1 MEAGPSN
8 ETPLSKGTAAALY
21 HKLERRAYRD
31 GLLTPPPISSSSSSS
46 NSSSITGT
54 SSASSPT
61 KVLTFFDW
69 LKDEA
74 TSGYGLEWKRTA
86 RTTHHVVNFLS
97 VPFRLEPFLSYG
109 TFLCLDLFLFHITYL
124 PLRFLVALLALI
136 QTLFSWGCSQTF
148 GWRSRPQI
156 TRAHAYDL
164 LKGLIIIVAVSVL
177 GLVQVS
183 RVYHYIRGE
192 AIIKLYVVVSILEVL
207 DQLFCSLGVD
217 VMDALY
223 RTTRDHLSL
232 PGLVAANSATSSGS
246 GTESPAM
253 EMNVTFSDAS
263 ITVDPFA
270 AALRLAFHFVV
281 AVGYTLAHAMVLFVQ
296 VVCLNVAINGRNN
309 ALLTLLVSNNF
320 VELKGS
326 VFKRFEAENLFQ
338 VSCADTVERFQLVLF
353 LFLISL
359 QEGLSSGGEPG
370 TLLALCPSFVAI
382 FLCEVLVDLIKHS
395 FISKFNRLHADLYK
409 TFSAIIS
416 QDLLSARQRNKTSLD
431 PTHTCAKRLGLATLP
446 FTVLCTRMV
455 MTLVDV
461 TALTRINTVSGVAT
475 VILSVLCLFAA
486 KALISLLLQVKAATV
501 IVAMKEESLKE

>member
-1 MEAGPSN
+1 MEAGSS

-21 HKLERRAYRD
+21 HKLERRALRE
-31 GLLTPPPISSSSSSS
+31 GLFTPPQISSASASSSSSSS
-46 NSSSITGT
+46 SMTATT
-54 SSASSPT
+54 SLAPIKT
-61 KVLTFFDW
+61 LTFLDW

-124 PLRFLVALLALI
+124 PLRFMVALLALT
-136 QTLFSWGCSQTF
+136 QTLFSWGCSRAF
-148 GWRSRPQI
+148 GCRSRPQL

-177 GLVQVS
+177 GFVQVS

-232 PGLVAANSATSSGS
+232 PGLVAANAMNSAS
-246 GTESPAM
+246 GTESPAT
-253 EMNVTFSDAS
+253 EINVTFSDAS

-281 AVGYTLAHAMVLFVQ
+281 AVGYVLAHAMVLFVQ

-446 FTVLCTRMV
+446 FTVLCVRMV

-461 TALTRINTVSGVAT
+461 TALTRLNTISGVVT
-475 VILSVLCLFAA
+475 VILSIFCLFAA

-501 IVAMKEESLKE
+501 ITAMKEENMKDV